1 MHIFWMPGVPVIMK
15 IALIPIEVLGM
26 FIKPF
31 ALMIRLY
38 ANITAGHVVIMSLLG
53 MILSLKTGSR
63 GRRFWIYHIYL
74 CNRTSGRLFT
84 SLYFHVIE
92 RPLHR

>member
-53 MILSLKTGSR
+53 MIFVFKNWIAGPAFLDLPYLSL
-63 GRRFWIYHIYL
+63 
-74 CNRTSGRLFT
+74 
-84 SLYFHVIE
+84 
-92 RPLHR
+92 